1 MFASPSQAAT
11 AILPEK
17 TKGRRAGACLVL
29 AALAWGALLGL
40 SEPVTAQSTVATS
53 ATAAKPASTS
63 SAPEQGP
70 RWKDL
75 TRTQRQSLQPLE
87 EVWPSVPIDR
97 KLKWIEIAQRM
108 PKMPADERS
117 RVQLR
122 MAEWVMLGPT
132 ERGQVRLNF
141 QEAKQLSPELRQA
154 QWKAYQALSE
164 EEKRQLAENRK
175 STPTAGPA
183 TASATSGSR
192 SAKQTD
198 ANKKSKII
206 ANPTFASPPTPIA
219 PTLIHPSYGAT
230 TTLVTKK
237 PSPPAHQQV
246 GLPKIMA
253 TPEFIDPKTLLPRR
267 GPQAAATYTATV
279 SSEPLERP

>member
-1 MFASPSQAAT
+1 MFVSPSQAAT
-11 AILPEK
+11 TFLLGQ
-17 TKGRRAGACLVL
+17 TKVRRAGACLVFV
-29 AALAWGALLGL
+29 ALACGVLLGL
-40 SEPVTAQSTVATS
+40 SEPVTAQST
-53 ATAAKPASTS
+53 AAKPPSTS
-63 SAPEQGP
+63 TAAEQGP

-87 EVWPSVPIDR
+87 EVWPTVSADR
-97 KLKWIEIAQRM
+97 KLKWMEIAQRM
-108 PKMPADERS
+108 PKMPNDERA

-122 MAEWVMLGPT
+122 MAEWVMLGPS

-141 QEAKQLSPELRQA
+141 QEAKQVSPELRQA

-164 EEKRQLAENRK
+164 EEKRQLAESRK
-175 STPTAGPA
+175 TAAPAGPA

-192 SAKQTD
+192 SAKQAD
-198 ANKKSKII
+198 ADKKSKII
-206 ANPTFASPPTPIA
+206 ANPTFANPPTPIA
-219 PTLIHPSYGAT
+219 PTLVHPSYGAT
-230 TTLVTKK
+230 TTLVNKK

-267 GPQAAATYTATV
+267 GPQAAAVYTATA
-279 SSEPLERP
+279 STEPLERP

>member
-1 MFASPSQAAT
+1 LLSLHRKPAIIRALPS
-11 AILPEK
+11 
-17 TKGRRAGACLVL
+17 GRRFGACLLL
-29 AALAWGALLGL
+29 AGAVFGSLLGV
-40 SEPVTAQSTVATS
+40 SEWVSAQSSQAQATTAATS
-53 ATAAKPASTS
+53 P
-63 SAPEQGP
+63 APEQGP

-87 EVWPSVPIDR
+87 SVWTSISADR

-108 PKMPADERS
+108 PKMPNDERA

-122 MAEWVMLGPT
+122 MAEWVMLGPA

-141 QEAKQLSPELRQA
+141 QEAKQVSPELRQA

-164 EEKRQLAENRK
+164 EEKRQLAESRK
-175 STPTAGPA
+175 SPPAAGTPT
-183 TASATSGSR
+183 TSGSR
-192 SAKQTD
+192 SARQAD
-198 ANKKSKII
+198 ANKKSKIVT
-206 ANPTFASPPTPIA
+206 NPTFASPPTPIA
-219 PTLIHPSYGAT
+219 PTLVHPSYGAT
-230 TTLVTKK
+230 TTLVSKK

-267 GPQAAATYTATV
+267 GPQAAAVYTATA
-279 SSEPLERP
+279 STEPLERP